1 MSGELH
7 IQMRKIL
14 DEYLDDVEDGV
25 DEIAEELGDEGVEML
40 KANSPQ
46 DRPRYYKGWKK
57 KVEVTVS
64 GSKEF
69 TIHNAT
75 DPSLTHLLEKG
86 HPIVR
91 AGKVVGRSPAIP
103 HILPVEQEL
112 IRKFIERVRP
122 K

>member
-14 DEYLDDVEDGV
+14 DEYLDDIEDGV

-40 KANSPQ
+40 RAASPKR
-46 DRPRYYKGWKK
+46 RPKYFKGWRKRVDTSPSGNK
-57 KVEVTVS
+57 EV
-64 GSKEF
+64 